1 MRVLVIED
9 DVDLR
14 QAIASEIA
22 DAGHEV
28 LTACDG
34 AAAWEALST
43 QPSPP
48 DVILLDLMMPNMD
61 GQAFRVRQLGDSRL
75 AHVPTL
81 VMTAKTV
88 DLRTRSA
95 LGGVPILPKPFAS
108 EVLLAA
114 LDEVAQERR
123 PEKQCGC
130 GRVYDDK
137 TWAALPF
144 VAEMDNGREVGER
157 LELRRCS
164 CRSTLAWQI
173 GSHALSVPSLR
184 IRR

>member
-9 DVDLR
+9 DADLR
-14 QAIASEIA
+14 QAIANEIA
-22 DAGHEV
+22 DAGNDV

-34 AAAWEALST
+34 AAAWELLST
-43 QPSPP
+43 HTSPP

-88 DLRTRSA
+88 DFGTRNA
-95 LGGVPILPKPFAS
+95 LGRIPILPKPFAS
-108 EVLLAA
+108 DVLLAA

-123 PEKQCGC
+123 AEKRCGC
-130 GRVYDDK
+130 GRVYDAIS
-137 TWAALPF
+137 WAALPF

-157 LELRRCS
+157 LELRRCP

-173 GSHALSVPSLR
+173 GSHAVSVPSLR
-184 IRR
+184 IR